1 MIRRNCI
8 TIFIWLSDYVVWYGF
23 HIKLILADMN
33 HVDNHQLD
41 VKPLVTQA
49 VEVAIARGVI
59 FRDCK
64 QDKGGGSG
72 MNKVE
77 HARFTLWP
85 SRVPKTHYA
94 SLLQTQTDFNLLL
107 DKMSQDKSFLLDS
120 LQQ

>member
-1 MIRRNCI
+1 
-8 TIFIWLSDYVVWYGF
+8 
-23 HIKLILADMN
+23 MN

-85 SRVPKTHYA
+85 SRVPRLTTPAFFKHK
-94 SLLQTQTDFNLLL
+94 QTLTC
-107 DKMSQDKSFLLDS
+107 FLTR
-120 LQQ
+120 